1 MQQARQNIAGKQAAP
16 PAGMSSQ
23 RPVRGQDVR
32 GRDVRGRDVRGKDV
46 RGRDVRTVQGTVN
59 RDPRRSAAGGRAVS
73 ASDAAVRGAVRRPVQ
88 NNAAQKRKKS
98 EKKAKDPNR
107 IKFWSFEG
115 KADVPM
121 LAITLVL
128 LACGITAM
136 FSAGHALAY
145 KENDDSFYYIKHQLP
160 AAGMGLI
167 GMFALMLFDYRYLRH
182 EFTTRGGHQFTLSH
196 IILAAM
202 LILNALCLPFGVSN
216 KLDGQKRWL
225 RIPVFGTFQPS
236 DLLKIAVIIFFA
248 YYIQKHKDVIRKFRY
263 GLLRPGLLFLVLVV
277 ILFGIQTH
285 LSALLIVFMTCAVML
300 FVGGINMKPAVLAA
314 ALAVLVIIVAVQFSD
329 FSYFTER
336 IDYMDPLSEPW
347 DRSYQNYQSALAIG
361 SGGLW
366 GKGFGNSSQKYY
378 YLPEAQND
386 FVYAIWVE
394 EFGLIGGVIVILLF
408 MVFIFRGFCIAR
420 NAEDRF
426 GSLLAT
432 GITFQIGVQALLN
445 IGVNLCCVPNTG
457 ISLPFFSYGG
467 TALMIQLWEMGL
479 LLSVSKRAKL
489 R

>member
-1 MQQARQNIAGKQAAP
+1 MQQARQNIAGRQSAP
-16 PAGMSSQ
+16 PGGNPQ
-23 RPVRGQDVR
+23 RPVRGSANRRPVR
-32 GRDVRGRDVRGKDV
+32 GNVSA
-46 RGRDVRTVQGTVN
+46 
-59 RDPRRSAAGGRAVS
+59 DPRRAAAGERIIG
-73 ASDAAVRGAVRRPVQ
+73 ASGAAVRGTVNRPVQ
-88 NNAAQKRKKS
+88 NNSAAKRGKPA
-98 EKKAKDPNR
+98 KKAKDPNR
-107 IKFWSFEG
+107 VRFWSFEG

-121 LAITLVL
+121 LAIILIL
-128 LACGITAM
+128 LGFGITAM

-145 KENDDSFYYIKHQLP
+145 KENEDSFYYIKHQLP
-160 AAGMGLI
+160 AAGLGLV
-167 GMFALMLFDYRYLRH
+167 GMFALMLFDYRFLRY
-182 EFTTRGGHQFTLSH
+182 EFKTKNGRTFTLSH

-202 LILNALCLPFGVSN
+202 LFLNALCLPFGVSN

-236 DLLKIAVIIFFA
+236 DLLKIAVIIFIA

-263 GLLRPGLLFLVLVV
+263 GLLRPGILFLALVV
-277 ILFGIQTH
+277 VLFGIQTH

-314 ALAVLVIIVAVQFSD
+314 VIAVLVIVVAIQFSD

-336 IDYMDPLSEPW
+336 INYMDPLSEPW

-361 SGGLW
+361 SGGIW

-394 EFGLIGGVIVILLF
+394 EFGLIGGFIIILLF

-420 NAEDRF
+420 NSEDRF

-432 GITFQIGVQALLN
+432 GITFQIGIQALLN
-445 IGVNLCCVPNTG
+445 IGVNLCCIPNTG